1 MINKKWDIVLKEEMQ
16 KPYFKKLGIFVK
28 NEYGKKIVYPE
39 YKNIFN
45 ALKLT
50 DYDEVKVVILGQDP
64 YHGPKEAH
72 GLSFSVQ
79 KGVKRPPSLDNI
91 FKELKNDIGIERTNN
106 VLTDW
111 AKEGVFLLNSIMTVV
126 KDSPLSHK
134 DKGWEIFT
142 DDLIKLLNKREK
154 PIVFILWGSYARSK
168 KNLITNKNHY
178 IIEAPHPSPLSAYR
192 GFFGS
197 KPFSKTNNFL
207 VTNGISPINWGDK
220 KWMMY

>member
-1 MINKKWDIVLKEEMQ
+1 MINKKWDIILKDELK
-16 KPYFKKLGIFVK
+16 KPYFKNLGIFVK
-28 NEYGKKIVYPE
+28 DEYQKKIVYPE

-91 FKELKNDIGIERTNN
+91 FKELKNDLGIERTNN
-106 VLTDW
+106 DLTDW

-134 DKGWEIFT
+134 DKGWETFT

-168 KNLITNKNHY
+168 KTLITNKNHY

-207 VTNGISPINWGDK
+207 VTNGIPPIKWGDEDE
-220 KWMMY
+220 

>member
-1 MINKKWDIVLKEEMQ
+1 MINKKWDKVLKDEMK
-16 KPYFKKLGIFVK
+16 KPYFRKLGIFVK
-28 NEYGKKIVYPE
+28 NEYNHRIIYPE

-45 ALKLT
+45 ALRYT

-64 YHGPKEAH
+64 YHGKGEAH

-79 KGVKRPPSLDNI
+79 EGVKRPPSLNNI
-91 FKELKNDIGIERTNN
+91 FKELYNDLGVKRENN
-106 VLTDW
+106 DLTDW

-126 KDSPLSHK
+126 KDTPLSHK
-134 DKGWEIFT
+134 GRGWETFT
-142 DDLIKLLNKREK
+142 DDLIKLLNQREK

-168 KNLITNKNHY
+168 KELITNKNHY
-178 IIEAPHPSPLSAYR
+178 IIESVHPSPLSASR

-207 VTNGISPINWGDK
+207 VSHGIKPI
-220 KWMMY
+220 KWED

>member
-1 MINKKWDIVLKEEMQ
+1 MINKKWDIVLKEEIK
-16 KPYFKKLGIFVK
+16 KPYFKKLGLFVK
-28 NEYGKKIVYPE
+28 DEYGKKIVYPE

-91 FKELKNDIGIERTNN
+91 FKELKSDLGIERTNN
-106 VLTDW
+106 DLTDW

-142 DDLIKLLNKREK
+142 DDLIRMLNQREK

-168 KNLITNKNHY
+168 KILITNKNHY

-207 VTNGISPINWGDK
+207 VTNGIPPIKWGDEDE
-220 KWMMY
+220 